1 MKTVGDIKNVLV
13 AGAGTLGLRIA
24 LRCAMDGYHVV
35 MYDISDQQLHTA
47 LEMQASLSK
56 AYLKNGIVDQA
67 MVDRAKKNIII
78 TTNIEQACN
87 NIDLVSES
95 VIENIEIKKQF
106 YRDIAKHLDR
116 DVIVTTNTSYM
127 LPSQLLDVIEQPDH
141 FCALHF
147 HDVFTQTVVDVMPHP
162 GTAIWVNDLLME
174 FGRRIHQIPVFIK
187 KESSGYI
194 FNSMLM
200 AILGQA
206 GQLAVHE
213 VGSIQDIDRS
223 FMGNFGV
230 AAGPFG
236 MMDQVGLD
244 TALHIV
250 GSRTDRKS
258 IEFAALL
265 KTYVDAGKLGFKT
278 GEGFYKYPSPEF
290 MNKDFLKP

>member
-106 YRDIAKHLDR
+106 YRGIAKHLDR

-127 LPSQLLDVIEQPDH
+127 LPSQLLEVIEQPDH

-162 GTAIWVNDLLME
+162 GTAIWVNDLLM
-174 FGRRIHQIPVFIK
+174 
-187 KESSGYI
+187 
-194 FNSMLM
+194 
-200 AILGQA
+200 
-206 GQLAVHE
+206 
-213 VGSIQDIDRS
+213 
-223 FMGNFGV
+223 
-230 AAGPFG
+230 
-236 MMDQVGLD
+236 
-244 TALHIV
+244 
-250 GSRTDRKS
+250 
-258 IEFAALL
+258 
-265 KTYVDAGKLGFKT
+265 
-278 GEGFYKYPSPEF
+278 
-290 MNKDFLKP
+290 